1 MVYNELPSVQSID
14 AVYMELALQEANKA
28 QCRGEVP
35 VGAVLVDGAGNVLAR
50 DGNRSIEYHDPT
62 AHAEILVLRAAG
74 KRLGNYRLLGT
85 TLYVTL
91 ESCAMCAA
99 AMVHARI
106 SRVVFGADD
115 PKAGALGSVYNIGR
129 DRRLNH
135 QLLVDGGVMAEESA
149 NLLRDFFRLRRSTPG
164 VDPDN
169 TG

>member
-1 MVYNELPSVQSID
+1 MQSID
-14 AVYMELALQEANKA
+14 TVFMELALQEADKA

-35 VGAVLVDGAGNVLAR
+35 VGAVLVDRAGNVLAR

-62 AHAEILVLRAAG
+62 AHAEVLALRAAG
-74 KRLGNYRLLGT
+74 KRLGNYRLLGA

-99 AMVHARI
+99 SMVHARI

-135 QLLVDGGVMAEESA
+135 QLLVVGGVMAEESA
-149 NLLRDFFRLRRSTPG
+149 ILLRDFFRLRRAAPG
-164 VDPDN
+164 IDPDI